1 MVTGADHSRLAPLTA
16 DDPQRLG
23 AFRLIGRL
31 GAGGMGI
38 VYAGRDA
45 ADYPAAVKM
54 IHPHYAADA
63 GYRER
68 FNREVHLAQRV
79 QGRCIAPLLAAD
91 TEAELPWLAVA
102 YVSGPTLHSYM
113 AANAPLRGGD
123 LTGFAAGLAEALAA
137 IHREGI
143 VHRDL
148 KPENVILASDG
159 PKVLDFGIAQALDDV
174 SMTHTDAVVGTPGWI
189 SPERYDGERAGFA
202 SDVFCWGGLVA
213 YAASGRAP
221 YGAGPVD
228 VLRYRTVNEEPD
240 SAAAELP
247 TALRGVVQ
255 RALSRSP
262 ADRPTAAEALTA
274 ITGEPASDHPA
285 GESGHE
291 HLTRAATRLLD
302 AGWSVTSAS
311 TALPHQPLR
320 ATTAQR
326 PITFAGNSVHTPA
339 ELAELFRTHTQRA
352 ENWLCDNG
360 AGKLRAWLDDI
371 GDTAF
376 DRDYLSGIAGRE
388 AAAVAITAFLAA
400 QLQDSPPTYRGHDAS
415 VSGLRALAEGGP
427 AEHQVLAE
435 IVINEVSLITAA
447 HRCEHAECDTR
458 CVRLERVGHRARGV
472 IDGALLTA
480 GELGFRLDPT
490 ERDRAVALAVVLI
503 DEPAR
508 GRPARSA
515 LRAWPALALPWWRA
529 LLTEALTADPGS
541 LEGLRALVAV
551 QLLAPAARAAAG
563 PQWRRLL
570 RPGTWFGPG
579 APRVFVL
586 ALLLWCVCGYALGT
600 VLRLAAPGT
609 FPAHPQA
616 PDNSPVAT
624 GLVYQTEMWPAYLLM
639 ALGTALAPVRLR
651 PAAVVYGTFVTV
663 PLSLVP
669 PYLSRPPL
677 LVPAMVRD
685 PLVSTLTAMGQGAL
699 VWTVLAL
706 PAGFAL
712 FLWLIISTLSAR
724 VPWSPARPL
733 LAEHRPWVRAA
744 AAGAGLGA
752 TIWTPVWALV
762 LLLGGAEGELAGTG
776 QTSVAQAEAALTL
789 LLLASL
795 LMGTAAYALWRFTG
809 AHLLW
814 ISAVCGVFLMEVF
827 AGHDLDMPVP
837 GVGALTLWLVRQEPD
852 AAGWGAL
859 LFLLPGAFVLGAWLS
874 ERLRYRKSA
883 PAPAAV
889 PHGYYAPQPYWGQ
902 ATPYP
907 GHGGQQYGHTPP
919 PPGAAAPP
927 APPTRAGAPTQ
938 APPSGQAPTR
948 VDPGEGDT
956 SVQG

>member
-1 MVTGADHSRLAPLTA
+1 MVTGADHRLAPLTA
-16 DDPQRLG
+16 DDPQQLG

-38 VYAGRDA
+38 VYAARDA

-102 YVSGPTLHSYM
+102 YASGPTLHSYM
-113 AANAPLRGGD
+113 AANEPLRGGD
-123 LTGFAAGLAEALAA
+123 LTAFAAGLAEALAA
-137 IHREGI
+137 IHHEGI

-174 SMTHTDAVVGTPGWI
+174 SITHTDAVVGTPGWI

-202 SDVFCWGGLVA
+202 SDMFCWGGLVA

-247 TALRGVVQ
+247 TALHEVVQ
-255 RALSRSP
+255 RALNRSP
-262 ADRPTAAEALTA
+262 TDRPTAGEALTA
-274 ITGEPASDHPA
+274 VTGESTSDHPA
-285 GESGHE
+285 GESEHE

-339 ELAELFRTHTQRA
+339 ELAELFRVHTQRA

-400 QLQDSPPTYRGHDAS
+400 QLPESPPTYRGHDAS
-415 VSGLRALAEGGP
+415 VNGLRALAEGGP

-447 HRCEHAECDTR
+447 HRCEHAECGTR
-458 CVRLERVGHRARGV
+458 CARLERLGHRARGV
-472 IDGALLTA
+472 IDGALLTV
-480 GELGFRLDPT
+480 GELGFRLEPT

-515 LRAWPALALPWWRA
+515 LRAWPALALPWWRG
-529 LLTEALTADPGS
+529 LLIEALTADPGS
-541 LEGLRALVAV
+541 HEGLRALVTV
-551 QLLAPAARAAAG
+551 QLLAPAARTAAG

-570 RPGTWFGPG
+570 KPSTWFGPG

-600 VLRLAAPGT
+600 IFRLAAPGT

-624 GLVYQTEMWPAYLLM
+624 GLVYQNEVWPVYLLM

-651 PAAVVYGTFVTV
+651 PAAVVYGTFVAV
-663 PLSLVP
+663 PLSLGP

-677 LVPAMVRD
+677 LVPAVVRD
-685 PLVSTLTAMGQGAL
+685 TLVDVLTAMGQGAL

-712 FLWLIISTLSAR
+712 FLWLIISTLSAH
-724 VPWSPARPL
+724 VPWTPARPL
-733 LAEHRPWVRAA
+733 LAEHRPGARVA
-744 AAGAGLGA
+744 AAGAGLGV

-762 LLLGGAEGELAGTG
+762 LLLGGVEGVGN
-776 QTSVAQAEAALTL
+776 TSVAQAEAALTL

-795 LMGTAAYALWRFTG
+795 AMGTLAYALWRFTG

-814 ISAVCGVFLMEVF
+814 ISAVSGVFLVDSF
-827 AGHDLDMPVP
+827 AGRDLDDMPVP
-837 GVGALTLWLVRQEPD
+837 GVGALTLWLVRQAPD
-852 AAGWGAL
+852 VAGWGAL
-859 LFLLPGAFVLGAWLS
+859 LFLFPGTFILGAWLS
-874 ERLRYRKSA
+874 ERLRYRKAAFTPTAA
-883 PAPAAV
+883 PY
-889 PHGYYAPQPYWGQ
+889 GYYVPQPSWGQ
-902 ATPYP
+902 ATSYP

-919 PPGAAAPP
+919 PPGSAVPS
-927 APPTRAGAPTQ
+927 APPTHTGPPTQ
-938 APPSGQAPTR
+938 APPNEQAPTR
-948 VDPGEGDT
+948 VDPSEGGT